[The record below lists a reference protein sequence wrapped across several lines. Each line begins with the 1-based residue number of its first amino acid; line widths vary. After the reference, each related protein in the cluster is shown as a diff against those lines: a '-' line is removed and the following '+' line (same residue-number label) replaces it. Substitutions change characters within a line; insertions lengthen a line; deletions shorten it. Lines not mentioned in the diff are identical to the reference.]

1 MAAIPE
7 IDEFFER
14 AKSNGANEQT
24 LIGVLVARGWPEKE
38 VYKALAAHYERLTGI
53 EIPRRGGAGTAAKD
67 AFFYLLIFSTLA
79 TWTFSL
85 GWLAFTLIEIWL
97 PDTLFS
103 PYAQAYIM
111 AYIASALA
119 SIFVSFPIFLLVSR
133 AVLRE
138 GRRHPETLDS
148 PVRKWLTYIV
158 LVIAALVFMGDLITA
173 LTYLLRGEITSR
185 FLAKAFVVLLLS
197 GGVFLYYFGGLK
209 RSETPKFGGRVS
221 RDAAMA
227 WVSALAVI
235 VMAVL
240 GFWRIGTPQTQRA
253 LRADGKRSQDL
264 YGLSGQINL
273 YWNRNHKLPEHLD
286 QLPGAVIADAVT
298 RQPYE
303 YHLKE
308 GSKYELCATF
318 FLDSHLNDVTRSPS
332 RWSHSAGRHC
342 FDLDATENMD
352 SPYPY
357 FSPLSD

>member
-1 MAAIPE
+1 MPAKPE
-7 IDEFFER
+7 IEEFFER
-14 AKSNGANEQT
+14 AKSSGANEQS

-67 AFFYLLIFSTLA
+67 AFFYLLIFSTLT

-97 PDTLFS
+97 PDALFS
-103 PYAQAYIM
+103 PYAEVYTMPYIT
-111 AYIASALA
+111 SALA
-119 SIFVSFPIFLLVSR
+119 SIFISFPIFLVVSR
-133 AVLRE
+133 SVLRD

-173 LTYLLRGEITSR
+173 LAYLLRGEITSR
-185 FLAKAFVVLLLS
+185 FLAKVLVVLLLS
-197 GGVFLYYFGGLK
+197 GGVFFYYFGGLK
-209 RSETPKFGGRVS
+209 RSEIPKPDRRVN
-221 RDAAMA
+221 RDTAMA
-227 WVSALAVI
+227 GVSALAVI

-240 GFWRIGTPQTQRA
+240 GFSHIGTPQTQRA
-253 LRADGKRSQDL
+253 LRADGKRTQDL
-264 YGLSGQINL
+264 YGLGGHITV
-273 YWNRNHKLPEHLD
+273 YWTRYHKLPEHLD

-303 YHLKE
+303 YHLKD

-318 FLDSHLNDVTRSPS
+318 YLDSHLNDATRTPS
-332 RWSHSAGRHC
+332 RWSHSAGRQC
-342 FDLDATENMD
+342 FELDATEAMD

-357 FSPLSD
+357 FSP

>member
-1 MAAIPE
+1 MPANPE

-14 AKSNGANEQT
+14 AKLSGANEQS
-24 LIGVLVARGWPEKE
+24 LIGILVARGWPEKE
-38 VYKALAAHYERLTGI
+38 VYKALAAHYERRTGI

-67 AFFYLLIFSTLA
+67 AFFYLLLFSTLA

-85 GWLAFTLIEIWL
+85 GWLAFTLIEVWL
-97 PDTLFS
+97 ADTLFS
-103 PYAQAYIM
+103 PAYAQAYTM
-111 AYIASALA
+111 SEIASALA

-133 AVLRE
+133 SIVRE
-138 GRRHPETLDS
+138 GRKHPETLDS

-185 FLAKAFVVLLLS
+185 FLAKAFVVLVIS
-197 GGVFLYYFGGLK
+197 GGVFFYYFGGLR
-209 RSETPKFGGRVS
+209 RSETTKPDGRVN
-221 RDAAMA
+221 RDTGMAA
-227 WVSALAVI
+227 VSAVAVI
-235 VMAVL
+235 AIAAL
-240 GFWRIGTPQTQRA
+240 GFWRTGKPQTQRA
-253 LRADGKRSQDL
+253 LRADGKRMQDL

-273 YWNRNHKLPEHLD
+273 YWTRNHKLPEHLD

-303 YHLKE
+303 YHVKE

-318 FLDSHLNDVTRSPS
+318 LLDSHVNDATRSPS

-342 FDLDATENMD
+342 FQVDATEAMD
-352 SPYPY
+352 SPYAY
-357 FSPLSD
+357 YSP

>member
-1 MAAIPE
+1 MAAKPE

-14 AKSNGANEQT
+14 ARSSGANEQT

-53 EIPRRGGAGTAAKD
+53 EIPGRGGAGTAAKD
-67 AFFYLLIFSTLA
+67 AFFYLLIFATLT

-103 PYAQAYIM
+103 GYSQAYTM
-111 AYIASALA
+111 EYIASALA

-158 LVIAALVFMGDLITA
+158 LVVAALVFMGDLITA

-185 FLAKAFVVLLLS
+185 FLAKVFVVLLLS
-197 GGVFLYYFGGLK
+197 GGVFFYYFGGLK
-209 RSETPKFGGRVS
+209 RSETLKVDGRVN
-221 RDAAMA
+221 RNTGMA
-227 WVSALAVI
+227 GVSALAVI
-235 VMAVL
+235 AMAIL
-240 GFWRIGTPQTQRA
+240 GFWRIGTPLNQRA
-253 LRADGKRSQDL
+253 LRADGKRLQDL
-264 YGLSGQINL
+264 YGLSGQIKL
-273 YWNRNHKLPEHLD
+273 YWTRDHKLPEHLD
-286 QLPGAVIADAVT
+286 QLPNAVIADAVT

-318 FLDSHLNDVTRSPS
+318 LMDSHLSDETRTPS

-342 FDLDATENMD
+342 FALDATEVTD
-352 SPYPY
+352 GPYLY
-357 FSPLSD
+357 FSP

>member
-1 MAAIPE
+1 MAANPE

-14 AKSNGANEQT
+14 AKSSGANEQA

-53 EIPRRGGAGTAAKD
+53 AIPRRGGAGTAAKD
-67 AFFYLLIFSTLA
+67 AFFYLLIFATLT

-97 PDTLFS
+97 PDTLFT
-103 PYAQAYIM
+103 PYYQAYTTE
-111 AYIASALA
+111 YIASALA

-133 AVLRE
+133 TVLRE

-173 LTYLLRGEITSR
+173 LTYLLRGEVTSR
-185 FLAKAFVVLLLS
+185 FLAKVFVVLVLS
-197 GGVFLYYFGGLK
+197 GGVFFYYFGGLK
-209 RSETPKFGGRVS
+209 RSEIPKSEGRVN
-221 RDAAMA
+221 RDTAMA
-227 WVSALAVI
+227 GVSALAVI

-240 GFWRIGTPQTQRA
+240 GFWRIGSPLNQRA
-253 LRADGKRSQDL
+253 LRADGKRVQDL
-264 YGLSGQINL
+264 YALGTQIKL
-273 YWNRNHKLPEHLD
+273 YWTRNHKLPEHLD
-286 QLPGAVIADAVT
+286 QLPDAVVADAVT

-303 YHLKE
+303 YHLKD

-318 FLDSHLNDVTRSPS
+318 YLDSHINDPTRNPS
-332 RWSHSAGRHC
+332 RWSHPAGRHC
-342 FDLDATENMD
+342 FALDTTEGID
-352 SPYPY
+352 SPYLY
-357 FSPLSD
+357 FSP